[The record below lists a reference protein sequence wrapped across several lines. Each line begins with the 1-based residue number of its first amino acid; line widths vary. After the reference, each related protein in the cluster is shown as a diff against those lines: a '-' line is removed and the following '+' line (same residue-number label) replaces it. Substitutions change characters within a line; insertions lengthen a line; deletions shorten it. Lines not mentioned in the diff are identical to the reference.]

1 MITLMQEDMI
11 LEMAKLIPD
20 YADESLCGDF
30 GEFIYFSPCLDTHG
44 PRVKFYGG
52 TIETSTTRN
61 APSLAFTNQGVTSL
75 RLQPW
80 MNKKKCPNAYD
91 AEYVAKIENFVH
103 KTLPVLLLV
112 WYYKLDEARALKF
125 FEGSIDLPKLLSY
138 CTGIDESVLD
148 KVKSCSTLSELQD
161 VCIKNNV
168 YTF

>member
-1 MITLMQEDMI
+1 MITLIEEDMI

-52 TIETSTTRN
+52 TPETSTTRN
-61 APSLAFTNQGVTSL
+61 APSLAFTNSGVTSL

-80 MNKKKCPNAYD
+80 MTKKKCPNAYD
-91 AEYVAKIENFVH
+91 ADYVSKIENFVH
-103 KTLPVLLLV
+103 NTLPILLLV

-125 FEGSIDLPKLLSY
+125 FEGSIDLTKLLSY
-138 CTGIDESVLD
+138 CTNIDENIINNVR
-148 KVKSCSTLSELQD
+148 SCKTLSELQN
-161 VCIKNNV
+161 VCINNDV
-168 YTF
+168 YKF